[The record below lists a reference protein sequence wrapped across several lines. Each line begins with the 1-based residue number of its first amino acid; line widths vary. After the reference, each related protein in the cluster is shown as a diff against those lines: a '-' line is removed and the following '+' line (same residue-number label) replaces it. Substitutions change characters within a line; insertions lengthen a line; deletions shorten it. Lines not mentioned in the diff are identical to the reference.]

1 MAEAA
6 TATDTDSDGA
16 PNAFDASFAPIREL
30 GLEHYVAELDHY
42 GYTVIPPQRVAAPE
56 FVERVRDV
64 VLRVAHERTGV
75 EHALDRPGD
84 AGTYQTYPIQSDRYL
99 LYYMLFEDEVF
110 EEWLENPVLG
120 AVIDYIMRGQTQL
133 SSLVSFVKW
142 RDRDAKPG
150 DAATYLHSD
159 SPGSPEGVLPFSHSL
174 VCNAALCLTDYTRE
188 DGCIA
193 MVPGSH
199 RLGRVPAAG
208 EGEDRAVPVEGPAG
222 SLIVWLG
229 NTWHGAFP
237 KLTEGLR
244 LNLTSYHCHPALKTQ
259 ERYQRAT
266 PPEMLARRSERFRR
280 LLGADD
286 PMGWTTNGPDAER
299 MIRLMARQ
307 TLKDEDTLRED
318 STR

>member
-6 TATDTDSDGA
+6 TLAVPNDA
-16 PNAFDASFAPIREL
+16 PNPLDAAFAPIRDL
-30 GLEHYVAELDHY
+30 GLERYVAELDHY
-42 GYTVIPPQRVAAPE
+42 GYTVIPPERVAAPA

-75 EHALDRPGD
+75 EHALDRSAD
-84 AGTYQTYPIQSDRYL
+84 VGTYKTYPTQSDRYL

-120 AVIDYIMRGQTQL
+120 AVIDYIMRGHAQL

-142 RDRDAKPG
+142 RDRGAQPG
-150 DAATYLHSD
+150 DPATYLHSD
-159 SPGSPEGVLPFSHSL
+159 SPGSPEGVLPFSHNL
-174 VCNAALCLTDYTRE
+174 VCNVALCLTDYTRE

-208 EGEDRAVPVEGPAG
+208 EGEERAVPVEGPAG
-222 SLIVWLG
+222 SLIAWYG

-259 ERYQRAT
+259 ERYQRAV
-266 PPEMLARRSERFRR
+266 PPEMLARRGERFRR
-280 LLGADD
+280 LLGAYD
-286 PMGWTTNGPDAER
+286 PMGWTVNGPDEEL
-299 MIRLMARQ
+299 MIKQMARQ
-307 TLKDEDTLRED
+307 TGYDEDAIRAAAG
-318 STR
+318 